1 MGGQRSV
8 GFIPLTIGRLPPRV
22 VALVCILLFLTY
34 SAFAQAAPAASDDSP
49 WEILSA
55 ELFFMPLAA
64 GGVGWIAQSWKC
76 RSGLAWGFCSF
87 VVMICSFMF
96 VPFIAFLGST
106 FAVFVSALL
115 GWGFSVLGVIA
126 IFGASVAL
134 VAGGLFILVLAVL
147 PKRQRLPEPA
157 TAATGP

>member
-1 MGGQRSV
+1 
-8 GFIPLTIGRLPPRV
+8 
-22 VALVCILLFLTY
+22 
-34 SAFAQAAPAASDDSP
+34 
-49 WEILSA
+49 
-55 ELFFMPLAA
+55 
-64 GGVGWIAQSWKC
+64 
-76 RSGLAWGFCSF
+76 
-87 VVMICSFMF
+87 MF

-126 IFGASVAL
+126 IFGALVAL